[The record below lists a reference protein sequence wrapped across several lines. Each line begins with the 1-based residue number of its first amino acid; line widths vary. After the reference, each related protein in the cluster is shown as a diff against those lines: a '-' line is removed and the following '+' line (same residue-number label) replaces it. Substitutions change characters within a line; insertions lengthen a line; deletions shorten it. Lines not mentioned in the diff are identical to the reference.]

1 MLKMEKEKENYSDT
15 LLNEAFKQLDELD
28 EQMFD
33 ISDKGKVDELVSFV
47 ADDAQD
53 EVTPVIDTNAED
65 EEDLKTSY
73 VGDYILQ
80 CNTCLSLFY
89 KSKDELKYNPDS
101 QTFNE
106 EDVCPVCGSTTGYTL
121 IGKVASV
128 DLEKEFSEGEEPE
141 QEEPKLEPEQ
151 EVNPDDNVIAEDVTS
166 FIKPLKEVDSTQ
178 AKYDPEDDKIGN
190 EEETDHTLNKQKII
204 DKVKASLSKNL
215 SLSSDDIS
223 DEEADNVFSDIISGA
238 TSEII
243 DKLDDKEEQEIKDQ
257 TTIDTKDDKDL
268 GTVDVNLSTT
278 TDTETTDTEEDTGD
292 KDTSGDEL
300 EDNEV
305 EVTDF
310 DEDVFNNQISKALR
324 EQYYN
329 VANFATTAVKD
340 KGNYIVV
347 EGVINFKAKVGNK
360 VGNRKVENI
369 TLTPIKVSKDKAV
382 FNGFSNSLSKFI
394 LEAKINNKNIIAESI
409 KIK

>member
-1 MLKMEKEKENYSDT
+1 MEKENYSDT

-47 ADDAQD
+47 TDDAQD
-53 EVTPVIDTNAED
+53 EVTPVIDTKAETED
-65 EEDLKTSY
+65 DLKTSY

-89 KSKDELKYNPDS
+89 KNKDELKYNPDS

-106 EDVCPVCGSTTGYTL
+106 EDVCPVCGSTTGYNL

-128 DLEKEFSEGEEPE
+128 DLEKEFSEVEEPK
-141 QEEPKLEPEQ
+141 QEEPKPEPEQ

-178 AKYDPEDDKIGN
+178 AEYNPEDDKIDT
-190 EEETDHTLNKQKII
+190 EEETDYTLNKQKII

-215 SLSSDDIS
+215 SLNSDDIS
-223 DEEADNVFSDIISGA
+223 DEEANNVFSDIIGGA
-238 TSEII
+238 TSEVI
-243 DKLDDKEEQEIKDQ
+243 DKLDDKEEQEIKAQ
-257 TTIDTKDDKDL
+257 TTIDNKDDKDL
-268 GTVDVNLSTT
+268 GTVDVDLSTS
-278 TDTETTDTEEDTGD
+278 TDTEEDTD
-292 KDTSGDEL
+292 KEDTSGDEL
-300 EDNEV
+300 EDDEV

-310 DEDVFNNQISKALR
+310 DEGVFNNQISKALR

-347 EGVINFKAKVGNK
+347 EGVINFKAKAGNK
-360 VGNRKVENI
+360 VGNRKFESI
-369 TLTPIKVSKDKAV
+369 TLRPIKVSKDKAV
-382 FNGFSNSLSKFI
+382 FNGSSNSLSKFI
-394 LEAKINNKNIIAESI
+394 LEAKIDNKNIIAESI
-409 KIK
+409 KVK

>member
-1 MLKMEKEKENYSDT
+1 MEKEKENYSDT
-15 LLNEAFKQLDELD
+15 LLTEAFKQLDELD

-47 ADDAQD
+47 TDDAQD
-53 EVTPVIDTNAED
+53 EVTPVIDTNAET

-89 KSKDELKYNPDS
+89 KNKDELKYNPDS

-106 EDVCPVCGSTTGYTL
+106 EDVCPVCGGTTGYNL
-121 IGKVASV
+121 IGKVAEV
-128 DLEKEFSEGEEPE
+128 DLEKEFSEVEEPE
-141 QEEPKLEPEQ
+141 QEEPKPEPVQ

-166 FIKPLKEVDSTQ
+166 FIKPLKEIDDTQ
-178 AKYDPEDDKIGN
+178 VAYNPEDDKIDN
-190 EEETDHTLNKQKII
+190 EEEETDHTLNKQKII

-215 SLSSDDIS
+215 SLNSDDIS

-238 TSEII
+238 TSEVI

-257 TTIDTKDDKDL
+257 TTIDNKDDKDL

-278 TDTETTDTEEDTGD
+278 TDTETTDTEEDTNAED
-292 KDTSGDEL
+292 ASGDEL
-300 EDNEV
+300 EDDEV

-310 DEDVFNNQISKALR
+310 DEDVFNDQISKALR

-329 VANFATTAVKD
+329 VAKFVTTAVKD

-382 FNGFSNSLSKFI
+382 FNGSSNSLSKFI
-394 LEAKINNKNIIAESI
+394 LEAKIDNKNIIAESI
-409 KIK
+409 KVK